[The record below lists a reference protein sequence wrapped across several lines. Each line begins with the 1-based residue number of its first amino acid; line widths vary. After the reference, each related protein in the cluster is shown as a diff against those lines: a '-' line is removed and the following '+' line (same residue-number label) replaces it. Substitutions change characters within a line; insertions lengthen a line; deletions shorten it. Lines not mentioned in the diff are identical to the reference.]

1 MKKNNTETTDIKSV
15 LDKNKELKQELNDLR
30 ATQNEL
36 NRRLTQIYDAKSFK
50 LWQLFTKVKKN
61 PNLVVK
67 AVKLLFS
74 EGPSGIKNK
83 LKAKESQNNTLLSIN
98 EQYQIWFQ
106 KNYPNKD
113 ELLKQKKLQKKF
125 KYRPLISIITPVYNP
140 DEKWLRS
147 CIESVLNQSY
157 DNWELC
163 LADDCS
169 TKPHV
174 KKVLDEYSRKD
185 KRIKVIF
192 RSENGHICRAS
203 NTALSIATGEFVAL
217 LDNDDVLWPNA
228 LYENVKA
235 INENQLAEFL
245 YSDEDKLEE
254 DGLIHSD
261 PFFKPSWSP
270 DYLRQI
276 NYITHFSIIKKP
288 LLIKIKGFN
297 IGTEG
302 AQDWDLFLRATNE
315 IEKSGGERD
324 KIIHIPTILYS
335 WRKSPTSTASEKYTS
350 TVKQYAYENQKKVL
364 LNDLKN
370 RNYEGKIITTDE
382 LGLNYIQYK
391 IIDNPLVSIIIPTKD
406 KYELIS
412 NCINSII
419 KKSTYENYEIIIV
432 DTGTTDNK
440 TINYYKKIRNN
451 PKINIINWKGNF
463 NFATVCNLGS
473 INSKGEHL
481 VFLNNDTEVISP
493 NWIENMLQHSQR
505 KDIGAVGA
513 KLLFSN
519 STIQHAGVIVGLTG
533 FAGHIFQKIAN
544 GFYPHIPFGKPNWTK
559 NFLAVTGACL
569 MIKKSLYKK
578 IKGMDE
584 NFSMCGNDVDIC
596 IKLYELGYYNVYSS
610 NSELYHHESQ
620 SRDPSQIPK
629 DNFIYSFTSY
639 KKYLKNGDPFF
650 NPNISY
656 WNTSPSL
663 RINLEEKPYIFAKQY
678 IKNQNKQINNLDISQ
693 NLQNIET
700 NAQQIESLFV
710 SKCYDFSSKEL
721 KENFQTINRNNKPI
735 KIETVN
741 WFIPDFNAIYAG
753 INNILSFANFLNE
766 NKIQNTFIVDTSNEL
781 SKVKQMIYDKYPNLK
796 SSKFINY
803 NSKKVFPKSDI
814 SIATLWTTAY
824 HLLKF
829 NNTKRKLYFLQDYEP
844 MFYPSGSESAL
855 VENTYKFGF
864 TGISNIEILHN
875 LYQNKYYNKS
885 VLLKSSID
893 FNNFLNQKKDSP
905 KPPYKVFFYGRPNHP
920 RNGFELG
927 IESLRKLKSMMKDK
941 VQIYSAGA
949 NWNPNQFNLNGII
962 DNLGL
967 LPLENLPKF
976 YKSMDA
982 GLFLMYSGHPGVIP
996 FELMASKCPVVINKN
1011 NIEGWEK
1018 IYKDRQNC
1026 ILSNNTATQIAENL
1040 QTILTNQE
1048 LRKKIIN
1055 NGLKFLNSY
1064 FPNYKTEAK
1073 KVLKSIINNNYD

>member
-1 MKKNNTETTDIKSV
+1 MKKKNIDSSTIKSI
-15 LDKNKELKQELNDLR
+15 LDKNKQLNFELNNLR
-30 ATQNEL
+30 GTQGEL

-50 LWQLFTKVKKN
+50 LWQLFDKVKKN
-61 PNLVVK
+61 PNLVLK
-67 AVKLLFS
+67 AAKIFLR
-74 EGPSGIKNK
+74 EGPSAIKNK

-147 CIESVLNQSY
+147 CIESVLKQSY

-174 KKVLDEYSRKD
+174 KKVLNEYSKKD
-185 KRIKVIF
+185 KRIKVVF
-192 RSENGHICRAS
+192 RSKNGHICRAS
-203 NTALSIATGEFVAL
+203 NTALSLATGEFIAL
-217 LDNDDVLWPNA
+217 LDNDDYLWPNA

-235 INENQLAEFL
+235 INKKPLIEFL

-254 DGLIHSD
+254 DGVTHSD
-261 PFFKPSWSP
+261 PFFKPEWSP

-276 NYITHFSIIKKP
+276 NYITHFSVIKRSLIKK
-288 LLIKIKGFN
+288 INGFYF
-297 IGTEG
+297 GTEG

-315 IEKSGGERD
+315 IEKSGRERE
-324 KIIHIPTILYS
+324 KIFHIAKVLYS

-370 RNYEGKIITTDE
+370 RNYEGKIIITDE

-419 KKSTYENYEIIIV
+419 KKSTYKNFEINII

-440 TINYYKKIRNN
+440 TLNYYKKIRNN
-451 PKINIINWKGNF
+451 PKINIIKCKGDF

-481 VFLNNDTEVISP
+481 VFLNNDTEVISS
-493 NWIENMLQHSQR
+493 NWLENMLQHSQR
-505 KDIGAVGA
+505 KKVGAVGA
-513 KLLFSN
+513 KLLFSDK
-519 STIQHAGVIVGLTG
+519 TIQHSGVIVGLTG
-533 FAGHIFQKIAN
+533 FAGHIFQKITN

-559 NFLAVTGACL
+559 NYLAVTGACL

-578 IKGMDE
+578 INGMDE
-584 NFSMCGNDVDIC
+584 KFSICGNDVDIC
-596 IKLYELGYYNVYSS
+596 IKLYELGYYNVYSA
-610 NSELYHHESQ
+610 NAELYHHESQ
-620 SRDPSQIPK
+620 SRDPNQIPK
-629 DNFIYSFTSY
+629 DNFIYSLKSY
-639 KKYLKNGDPFF
+639 RKYLKIGDPFF
-650 NPNISY
+650 NPNLSY
-656 WNTSPSL
+656 WKTTPSL
-663 RINLEEKPYIFAKQY
+663 RISSEEKPYIFAKDY
-678 IKNQNKQINNLDISQ
+678 IKNQNKNIANINNSQ
-693 NLQNIET
+693 IFQNIET
-700 NAQQIESLFV
+700 NTQQIESLFV
-710 SKCYDFSSKEL
+710 SRCYDFSSKEL
-721 KENFQTINRNNKPI
+721 KANYQTIKSSNKPI
-735 KIETVN
+735 IIKTAN
-741 WFIPDFNAIYAG
+741 WFIPDFTAIYAG
-753 INNILSFANFLNE
+753 INNILSFANFLND
-766 NKIQNTFIVDTSNEL
+766 NKIINTFIVDTSNDL

-803 NSKKVFPKSDI
+803 NSKKLLPKSDI
-814 SIATLWTTAY
+814 AIATLWTTAY

-875 LYQNKYYNKS
+875 LYQNKYHNKS
-885 VLLKSSID
+885 VLLKSSIN
-893 FNNFLNQKKDSP
+893 FNNFFNQKIDSP

-927 IESLRKLKSMMKDK
+927 IESLRKLKSMMKDD

-949 NWNPNQFNLNGII
+949 NWNPSQFNLNGII
-962 DNLGL
+962 ENLGL
-967 LPLENLPKF
+967 LPLDELPKF
-976 YKSMDA
+976 YSSTDA

-996 FELMASKCPVVINKN
+996 FELMASRCPVVINKN
-1011 NIEGWEK
+1011 NIEGWEN
-1018 IYKDRQNC
+1018 IYKDGQNC
-1026 ILSNNTATQIAENL
+1026 ILSINTATQIAENL
-1040 QTILTNQE
+1040 QTILTNQK
-1048 LRKKIIN
+1048 LRQKIIN
-1055 NGLKFLNSY
+1055 NSLKFLNAY
-1064 FPNYKTEAK
+1064 FHNYETEAK
-1073 KVLKSIINNNYD
+1073 KVLQLISE